1 VAPRLMADVRHANM
15 PLESRFM
22 WIFRPVRLRHC
33 ASLRQFVFRILTQQ
47 FAVKI
52 IVALSIV
59 ALVPEADSRKTII
72 KDPLIAVVS
81 IVFLAPILETLLFQT
96 LPIELSRL
104 FNRPLI
110 FQFFAGMIPFAGVH
124 FLGGVVSGVA
134 AGVVGGI
141 FFCYT
146 YLECRSTSWWKS
158 TWVTTV
164 THGLHNVIV
173 LPVLLVMASST

>member
-1 VAPRLMADVRHANM
+1 M
-15 PLESRFM
+15 PLASRFV

-52 IVALSIV
+52 IVALFIV
-59 ALVPEADSRKTII
+59 SLVPEAGSTKII
-72 KDPLIAVVS
+72 ITHPLIAIVS
-81 IVFLAPILETLLFQT
+81 IVFLAPIFETFLFQT
-96 LPIELSRL
+96 LPIELSRS

-110 FQFFAGMIPFAGVH
+110 FQFFAGVVPFAGIH
-124 FLGGVVSGVA
+124 FLGGLVSGIA

-141 FFCYT
+141 FFCHT

-158 TWVTTV
+158 TWVTTLI
-164 THGLHNVIV
+164 HGLHNVIV
-173 LPVLLVMASST
+173 LPVFFVMASST

>member
-1 VAPRLMADVRHANM
+1 
-15 PLESRFM
+15 M

-52 IVALSIV
+52 IVALFIV
-59 ALVPEADSRKTII
+59 SLVPKAGSTKII
-72 KDPLIAVVS
+72 ITDPLMMIVS
-81 IVFLAPILETLLFQT
+81 VVFLAPILETLLFQT
-96 LPIELSRL
+96 VPIEFFRL
-104 FNRPLI
+104 LNRPLI
-110 FQFFAGMIPFAGVH
+110 VQFLAGMMPFAGVH
-124 FLGGVVSGVA
+124 FLGGVVAGIA

-146 YLECRSTSWWKS
+146 YLECRSTSWWRS
-158 TWVTTV
+158 TWVTAV

-173 LPVLLVMASST
+173 LPVLLVMASGT